1 MSRVQ
6 NDKRDLAAAQRYAKF
21 PETAKPL
28 TPGTSISQC
37 DVLAL
42 RQKIR
47 KSERK
52 AIERLGALKLVLA
65 QNRAL
70 GVAGALSAA
79 WRARWFFSYYF
90 LIILLLYS
98 NRFRELK

>member
-1 MSRVQ
+1 
-6 NDKRDLAAAQRYAKF
+6 
-21 PETAKPL
+21 
-28 TPGTSISQC
+28 
-37 DVLAL
+37 VLAL

-79 WRARWFFSYYF
+79 WRAQWFF